1 MQRSSKSGET
11 SLARYDIIVK
21 TFWGL
26 PSWFLVWIENF
37 SSQHQTSTTLSGTC
51 GRNRSTPALPRSPLC
66 VPTSTP
72 KPRAASSNLTAPAN
86 PLVPRLCEN
95 RMAWG
100 FFVPMLPWT
109 GSSFS
114 LPMPY
119 MFPSCAISSHR
130 LSKIQH
136 QNRTPSFRFCVSA
149 PRAAHLRL
157 AMLYASRKIFLFFV
171 YSTAIFEVGGACL
184 FAEKKE
190 VILPLCAAF
199 SPPTGYSS
207 DSSGNCP
214 KIAATPVLTHRR
226 MALRWEKMASV
237 TP

>member
-1 MQRSSKSGET
+1 MRKKNSPTSPAWRGNFRIFSSKLPLQFSTSFLESGRFQKAKMLENRINPGFFYLSFGRT
-11 SLARYDIIVK
+11 HH
-21 TFWGL
+21 FWKENTIHLSPGSAKIAWPGDFSYLCCPGQGL
-26 PSWFLVWIENF
+26 VFHCLCPICPRPASFLRTDF
-37 SSQHQTSTTLSGTC
+37 PKSST
-51 GRNRSTPALPRSPLC
+51 
-66 VPTSTP
+66 
-72 KPRAASSNLTAPAN
+72 KTAP
-86 PLVPRLCEN
+86 
-95 RMAWG
+95 
-100 FFVPMLPWT
+100 
-109 GSSFS
+109 
-114 LPMPY
+114 
-119 MFPSCAISSHR
+119 H
-130 LSKIQH
+130 LSV
-136 QNRTPSFRFCVSA
+136 FCVSA

-190 VILPLCAAF
+190 VILPPFAAF

>member
-1 MQRSSKSGET
+1 MRRRTNSPEPRIIPGFFRLGFIAGFIFCSVQPIHLSPGSAKIAWPGDFSYLCCPGQGLVFHCLCPICPRPASFLRTDFPKSSTK
-11 SLARYDIIVK
+11 
-21 TFWGL
+21 
-26 PSWFLVWIENF
+26 
-37 SSQHQTSTTLSGTC
+37 
-51 GRNRSTPALPRSPLC
+51 
-66 VPTSTP
+66 
-72 KPRAASSNLTAPAN
+72 TAP
-86 PLVPRLCEN
+86 
-95 RMAWG
+95 
-100 FFVPMLPWT
+100 
-109 GSSFS
+109 
-114 LPMPY
+114 
-119 MFPSCAISSHR
+119 H
-130 LSKIQH
+130 LSV
-136 QNRTPSFRFCVSA
+136 FCVSA

-157 AMLYASRKIFLFFV
+157 AMLHASRKIFLFFV

>member
-1 MQRSSKSGET
+1 MDFQC
-11 SLARYDIIVK
+11 V
-21 TFWGL
+21 FWN
-26 PSWFLVWIENF
+26 ERTEK
-37 SSQHQTSTTLSGTC
+37 HQTSTARFRLAEENGQHRPFPSLACVLPHPLQNRVPRVRVLLPLPIHLSPGSAKIAWPGDFSYLCCPRQGLVFHCLCPICPRPASFLRTDFPKS
-51 GRNRSTPALPRSPLC
+51 ST
-66 VPTSTP
+66 
-72 KPRAASSNLTAPAN
+72 KTAP
-86 PLVPRLCEN
+86 
-95 RMAWG
+95 
-100 FFVPMLPWT
+100 
-109 GSSFS
+109 
-114 LPMPY
+114 
-119 MFPSCAISSHR
+119 H
-130 LSKIQH
+130 LSV
-136 QNRTPSFRFCVSA
+136 FCVSA

-199 SPPTGYSS
+199 SPPTDYSS

>member
-1 MQRSSKSGET
+1 MLLRG
-11 SLARYDIIVK
+11 
-21 TFWGL
+21 F
-26 PSWFLVWIENF
+26 
-37 SSQHQTSTTLSGTC
+37 
-51 GRNRSTPALPRSPLC
+51 PALFRLFWLGKFPHSTNPAPHLFLLVAGTGQHRPSPAPRCASPHPLQNRVPRVQVLLPLPIHLSPGSAKIAWPGDFSYLC
-66 VPTSTP
+66 CPGQGLVFHCLCPICPRPASFLRTDFPKSST
-72 KPRAASSNLTAPAN
+72 KTAP
-86 PLVPRLCEN
+86 
-95 RMAWG
+95 
-100 FFVPMLPWT
+100 
-109 GSSFS
+109 
-114 LPMPY
+114 
-119 MFPSCAISSHR
+119 H
-130 LSKIQH
+130 LSV
-136 QNRTPSFRFCVSA
+136 FCVSA

-157 AMLYASRKIFLFFV
+157 AMLHASRKIFLFFV

>member
-1 MQRSSKSGET
+1 MYLWQFDCYCDRKIS
-11 SLARYDIIVK
+11 
-21 TFWGL
+21 
-26 PSWFLVWIENF
+26 P
-37 SSQHQTSTTLSGTC
+37 QHQTSTAPFLTC
-51 GRNRSTPALPRSPLC
+51 GRNWSTPALPRFRLRSSHPLQNRVPRVQVLLPLPIHLSPGSAKIAWPGDFSYLC
-66 VPTSTP
+66 CPGQGLVFHCLCPICPRPASFLRTDFPKSST
-72 KPRAASSNLTAPAN
+72 KTAP
-86 PLVPRLCEN
+86 
-95 RMAWG
+95 
-100 FFVPMLPWT
+100 
-109 GSSFS
+109 
-114 LPMPY
+114 
-119 MFPSCAISSHR
+119 H
-130 LSKIQH
+130 LSV
-136 QNRTPSFRFCVSA
+136 FCVSA

-190 VILPLCAAF
+190 VILPPFAAF

>member
-1 MQRSSKSGET
+1 MERLLWRGTILLLRLFGDFPPVFLFGSKISAHST
-11 SLARYDIIVK
+11 KQAPL
-21 TFWGL
+21 
-26 PSWFLVWIENF
+26 FLELV
-37 SSQHQTSTTLSGTC
+37 SGTC
-51 GRNRSTPALPRSPLC
+51 GRNRSTPALPRPPLC

-72 KPRAASSNLTAPAN
+72 KPRAVSSNLTAPAN

-95 RMAWG
+95 RMAWVLRTD
-100 FFVPMLPWT
+100 FPK
-109 GSSFS
+109 SSTKTA
-114 LPMPY
+114 P
-119 MFPSCAISSHR
+119 H
-130 LSKIQH
+130 LSV
-136 QNRTPSFRFCVSA
+136 FCVSA

-157 AMLYASRKIFLFFV
+157 AMLHASRKIFLFFV

>member
-1 MQRSSKSGET
+1 MQRSSKNGET

-72 KPRAASSNLTAPAN
+72 KPRAVSSNLTAPAN

-119 MFPSCAISSHR
+119 MSPSCVISSHR

-136 QNRTPSFRFCVSA
+136 QNRTPSFRFLRVSTTCGPLA
-149 PRAAHLRL
+149 LSHAARL
-157 AMLYASRKIFLFFV
+157 SKNFPFL
-171 YSTAIFEVGGACL
+171 CL
-184 FAEKKE
+184 
-190 VILPLCAAF
+190 L
-199 SPPTGYSS
+199 
-207 DSSGNCP
+207 
-214 KIAATPVLTHRR
+214 HRNF
-226 MALRWEKMASV
+226 
-237 TP
+237 

>member
-1 MQRSSKSGET
+1 M
-11 SLARYDIIVK
+11 
-21 TFWGL
+21 
-26 PSWFLVWIENF
+26 
-37 SSQHQTSTTLSGTC
+37 H
-51 GRNRSTPALPRSPLC
+51 NRSPKIARSTKPAPPSFWLAAGTGRHRPSPAPGGLFPHPLQNRVPRVQVLLPLPIHLSPGSAKIAWPGDFSYLC
-66 VPTSTP
+66 CPGQGQVFHCLCPICSRPAPFLRTDFPKSST
-72 KPRAASSNLTAPAN
+72 KTAP
-86 PLVPRLCEN
+86 
-95 RMAWG
+95 
-100 FFVPMLPWT
+100 
-109 GSSFS
+109 
-114 LPMPY
+114 
-119 MFPSCAISSHR
+119 H
-130 LSKIQH
+130 LSV
-136 QNRTPSFRFCVSA
+136 FCVSA

-190 VILPLCAAF
+190 VILPPCAAF